1 MVARIRNNEKTEL
14 VITLSDKLGRVLAQ
28 QTCTGPE
35 HAARKACTAIASR
48 GRLEAGDL
56 LRVTLPALEAAEA
69 THEPRALD

>member
-28 QTCTGPE
+28 QTCTDPE
-35 HAARKACTAIASR
+35 HAARKACGAIACR